1 MQNLVFT
8 GEVEKGEGIAAS
20 LGCPT
25 ANISIEHGGI
35 IPGLG
40 IYTGLTE
47 FEGKTY
53 PSLIV
58 ITDGRTGAELR
69 LEVNMIDQCFGNLEG
84 RTLTVHVFEKLRDSV
99 PWESDEKIRQM
110 FADDLH
116 QARAWFA
123 AHPDKQSL

>member
-1 MQNLVFT
+1 MQDLTFT

-47 FEGKTY
+47 YEGRCY

-58 ITDGRTGAELR
+58 ITDGRTGSELR

-84 RTLTVHVFEKLRDSV
+84 QTLTVYIYDKLRDSI
-99 PWESDEKIRQM
+99 PWESDEKIREM
-110 FADDLH
+110 FVEDLI
-116 QARAWFA
+116 QAKNWFINN
-123 AHPDKQSL
+123 PDKQD

>member
-1 MQNLVFT
+1 MQELIFT

-25 ANISIEHGGI
+25 ANLSIEHGGI

-47 FEGKTY
+47 YEGKAY

-58 ITDGRTGAELR
+58 ITDGRTGSELR
-69 LEVNMIDQCFGNLEG
+69 LEVHMIDECFGNLEG
-84 RTLTVHVFEKLRDSV
+84 ETLTVHIYEKLRDSV
-99 PWESDEKIRQM
+99 PWESDEKIKDM
-110 FADDLH
+110 FADDL
-116 QARAWFA
+116 AKAKAWFGRN
-123 AHPDKQSL
+123 PEKQSL